1 MKKNTEKTDIKTDD
15 EVVFTEDEKKQI
27 KEMDEVI
34 DEIKEEPKTNLLEL
48 FTFKNKLDNEIFDK
62 LPLTDCQKEIMI
74 VDILKE
80 KYPEHEVI
88 DEYYKKI
95 KNIK

>member
-1 MKKNTEKTDIKTDD
+1 MKKNTEKSDIKTDD
-15 EVVFTEDEKKQI
+15 DVVFTEDEKKQI
-27 KEMDEVI
+27 KEMEEVV

-48 FTFKNKLDNEIFDK
+48 FTFKTKLDNEIFDK
-62 LPLTDCQKEIMI
+62 LPLTECQKEDMI

-80 KYPEHEVI
+80 KYPDDELI